1 MVLTPDDLVHCVYLC
16 TNDLA
21 PAYDGIEL
29 GIGDMILMKAVQ
41 GATGRSLAALRK
53 DMATIGDLG
62 EVTAQSRGR
71 QRTLSFGRTHAPLTV
86 TRVFSRLKAIAL
98 MSGSKSQ
105 QRKTEMIHT
114 LLMACQCNSEAKF
127 LIRSLGGKLRIGLA
141 EQSVLMAL
149 GHAVTYTP
157 PMLAA
162 TGSEGVAGSVSKR
175 SAEVTQT
182 TEDAAAATGAATGIS
197 TAATVTPT
205 AAMDTDA
212 DDGSGEKTASVSAPA
227 SLPATRILD
236 ASVGFQADKFKA
248 LCDES
253 ALKLRTVYCELPNY
267 ERVLPLLLDVG
278 LEELGRRC
286 GITPGVPMKPMLAHP
301 TKGIEEV
308 LQRFDGKTFACEYKY
323 DGERAQVHVV
333 EGGSVHI
340 FSRNSEDNT
349 SKYPDVVSR
358 MREAMGP
365 DVRSCVLDCEAVAYD
380 VERKQILPFQVLST
394 RKRKDADESE
404 ICVQV
409 CLFAF
414 DLLYLNGKSYVR
426 ESFQAR
432 RDTLRQHFTHREGEF
447 HFANSLI
454 TADTD
459 EIAEYLEQS
468 IKDSCE
474 GLMVKALEQD
484 ATYEIAK
491 RSHSWLKLKKD
502 YLDGVG
508 DTLDLVV
515 LGGWIGKGK
524 RTGTYGAF
532 LLACYDDEQ
541 EEFQAI
547 CKIGTG
553 FSDEDLK
560 AHALFFKDHVLPG
573 PRNYYRY
580 DASLAPDHWFDTAQ
594 VWEVKAA
601 DLSISPRHKAAAGLV
616 DREKGISLRF
626 PRFMRIRDDKTA
638 EMATTAQQV
647 AEMYNSQETV
657 KNNNRTGAQRFG

>member
-1 MVLTPDDLVHCVYLC
+1 MVLSPQDFVQCVYLC

-21 PAYDGIEL
+21 PAYADIEL
-29 GIGDMILMKAVQ
+29 GIGDSILMKAVQ
-41 GATGRSLAALRK
+41 SSTGRSLASLRK
-53 DMATIGDLG
+53 DMATVGDLG
-62 EVTAQSRGR
+62 EVAAESRGR
-71 QRTLSFGRTHAPLTV
+71 QKTLGFGRSKAALTV
-86 TRVFSRLKAIAL
+86 VRVFDRLKAMAL
-98 MSGSKSQ
+98 MSGNKSQ
-105 QRKTEMIHT
+105 QRKQDMIHS
-114 LLMACQCNSEAKF
+114 LLMACQCSSEAKF

-141 EQSVLMAL
+141 EQSVLAAL
-149 GHAVTYTP
+149 GHAVAYTP
-157 PMLAA
+157 PV
-162 TGSEGVAGSVSKR
+162 VAG
-175 SAEVTQT
+175 AE
-182 TEDAAAATGAATGIS
+182 GAGA
-197 TAATVTPT
+197 
-205 AAMDTDA
+205 
-212 DDGSGEKTASVSAPA
+212 EASV
-227 SLPATRILD
+227 RVLD
-236 ASVGFQADKFKA
+236 ASVGVNPEKFKA
-248 LCDES
+248 LCDNS
-253 ALKLRTVYCELPNY
+253 ALRLRTVYFELPNY
-267 ERVLPLLLDVG
+267 DHVLPLLLEVG

-323 DGERAQVHVV
+323 DGERAQVHMVK
-333 EGGSVHI
+333 GGSVHI

-349 SKYPDVVSR
+349 SKYPDVVAR
-358 MREAMGP
+358 MCEAMSAEVQ
-365 DVRSCVLDCEAVAYD
+365 DCVLDCEAVAYD

-404 ICVQV
+404 IKVQV

-426 ESFQAR
+426 ETFQTR
-432 RDTLRQHFTHREGEF
+432 RDALHQHFSHREGQF

-454 TADTD
+454 TSDTD

-474 GLMVKALEQD
+474 GLMVKALDVD

-532 LLACYDDEQ
+532 LLACYDEEQ

-560 AHALFFKDHVLPG
+560 AHAAFFKDHVMPAG

-580 DASLAPDHWFDTAQ
+580 DPSLAPDHWFDSVQ

-626 PRFMRIRDDKTA
+626 PRFMRIRDDKSP

-647 AEMYNSQETV
+647 ADMYNNQETV
-657 KNNNRTGAQRFG
+657 KNNNRAGAQRF